1 MFCFFF
7 SSRRRHTRC
16 GRDWSSDVCSSD
28 LRSENYFVPPHAA
41 RNRSRRRMTQVIQNY
56 RTGLLEV
63 VEVPPP
69 RLRPGTM
76 LVQNLCSAVSSGT
89 ERMVTELARK
99 NLLAKAL
106 ARPDLVRRV
115 FDKVRADGAVE
126 AFQQV
131 AHRLDT
137 PVPLGYSSAGEVIAV
152 GAGVSQFRVGEIV
165 ACGGQGVA
173 THSEIVCVP
182 KTLAARVPPGLE
194 PAEAAFAMVGAVALH
209 AVRLARVGQGDFVA
223 VVRLRLPRSFGGSVP
238 QGFGLPRDWLGG
250 FA

>member
-1 MFCFFF
+1 
-7 SSRRRHTRC
+7 
-16 GRDWSSDVCSSD
+16 
-28 LRSENYFVPPHAA
+28 
-41 RNRSRRRMTQVIQNY
+41 
-56 RTGLLEV
+56 
-63 VEVPPP
+63 
-69 RLRPGTM
+69 M

-223 VVRLRLPRSFGGSVP
+223 VVGLGLLGLLAGQGLKALGCHVIGLDVLPERVRLVKDLRIEKTLFPGGTQPLASE
-238 QGFGLPRDWLGG
+238 RDPTDGARNDGVLI
-250 FA
+250 